1 MKKLIL
7 MAIVSFAVFSQAKII
22 EKTLEY
28 KEGGTTLE
36 GFLYYDD
43 TVSNRKPAV
52 IVVHEWM
59 GLDEYAK
66 GRARQLAEQGYVTFA
81 ADIYGKGI
89 RAKNAE
95 EAATLAG
102 QYRNGDRKV
111 LKARINAALKTL
123 KMQPQVDVKNTFAM
137 GYCFGGTTVLELAR
151 SGADVKGVISFHGGL
166 SNVDPKDAR
175 KIKSSVLVLHGAVDP
190 YVSAEELSGFIKEME
205 DAKVDYQLVSY
216 AGAVHG
222 FTNPKG
228 GRDVSKGYAY
238 NEKADKRSWNA
249 MIQFLKEITQ

>member
-1 MKKLIL
+1 MRKLLIVL
-7 MAIVSFAVFSQAKII
+7 ISCFAAISQAKII
-22 EKTLEY
+22 EKTIEY
-28 KEGGTTLE
+28 KEGQTSLE

-43 TVSNRKPAV
+43 TVSTRKPAV

-81 ADIYGKGI
+81 ADIYGKGV
-89 RAKNAE
+89 RAKNTE
-95 EAATLAG
+95 EAASLAG

-123 KMQPQVDVKNTFAM
+123 KAQTQVDAKNTFAI

-151 SGADVKGVISFHGGL
+151 SGADVKGVVSFHGGL
-166 SNVDPKDAR
+166 SHVDPKEAHS
-175 KIKSSVLVLHGAVDP
+175 IKSSVLVLHGAVDP
-190 YVSAEELSGFIKEME
+190 YVSAEELNGFIKEME
-205 DAKVDYQLVSY
+205 NARVDYQLVSY

-228 GRDVSKGYAY
+228 GKDASKGYAY
-238 NEKADKRSWNA
+238 NEKADQRSWNA
-249 MIQFLKEITQ
+249 MIQFLKEATK